1 MGRVHGR
8 RFALTIGALLVAPTV
23 RRPQTKRLTAELLVT
38 FTVLSVVLPLV
49 TAQDSAAQS
58 PVKVYRVGILV
69 PTGLPAPPKPPRLVP
84 GKVPGNIFAFAKR
97 LGELGYIHGKN
108 LVLELRLGNYD
119 QMAPQ
124 AKALVR
130 SKVDAI
136 FVSGTMASRI
146 VQREVKGTPLVIF
159 SCDPFEHVAQL
170 AHPGGNVTG
179 STCMTTELSPKRLE
193 LLKELV
199 PTARRVAFFSDPE
212 DAPLG
217 WQLTRDAAPSLG
229 VELKAFAYKGRGRVA
244 EALNAVA
251 QEHPD
256 AMYVYP
262 DAVLSWDA
270 KQIADFALRQKLP
283 TMFAFPFFA
292 KAGGLMSYG
301 ASIPE
306 MYAIAAEQMAQVL
319 GGARPS
325 DVPVRRATNF
335 HLVINMKTAKAL
347 GVTVP
352 PALLLRATEVIR

>member
-1 MGRVHGR
+1 MKRIAVWIAISAVLVLT
-8 RFALTIGALLVAPTV
+8 FAP
-23 RRPQTKRLTAELLVT
+23 
-38 FTVLSVVLPLV
+38 V
-49 TAQDSAAQS
+49 TARDAAAQN
-58 PVKVYRVGILV
+58 PGKLYRVGILV
-69 PTGLPAPPKPPRLVP
+69 PTGQPAPPKPPRLVP
-84 GKVPGNIFAFAKR
+84 GKVTGNIGAFAKR
-97 LGELGYIHGKN
+97 LGELGYVHGKN
-108 LVLELRLGNYD
+108 LALELRFGTYA

-124 AKALVR
+124 AKALAHSR
-130 SKVDAI
+130 IDAL

-159 SCDPFEHVAQL
+159 SCDPFEHVTQL

-199 PTARRVAFFSDPE
+199 PTAKRVAFFSDPE

-217 WQLTRDAAPSLG
+217 WQLTREAAPGLG
-229 VELKAFAYKGRGRVA
+229 VELKAFPYLGRDRVA
-244 EALNAVA
+244 EALKAVA

-270 KQIADFALRQKLP
+270 KQIADFALKQRLP

-306 MYAIAAEQMAQVL
+306 MYVIAAEQMAQIL

-352 PALLLRATEVIR
+352 PALLLRATEVIE

>member
-1 MGRVHGR
+1 MNRIAVWIGI
-8 RFALTIGALLVAPTV
+8 FAVA
-23 RRPQTKRLTAELLVT
+23 AFT
-38 FTVLSVVLPLV
+38 FSP
-49 TAQDSAAQS
+49 AAARDAAAQNAGE
-58 PVKVYRVGILV
+58 VYRVGILV
-69 PTGLPAPPKPPRLVP
+69 PTGRPAPPKPPQLVP
-84 GKVPGNIFAFAKR
+84 GKVTGSIGAFAKR
-97 LGELGYIHGKN
+97 LGELGYVHGKN
-108 LVLELRLGNYD
+108 LALELRFGNYD

-124 AKALVR
+124 AKALAR

-179 STCMTTELSPKRLE
+179 ATCMTTELSPKRLE

-199 PTARRVAFFSDPE
+199 PTAKRVAFFSDPE

-217 WQLTRDAAPSLG
+217 WQLTRDAAPGLG
-229 VELKAFAYKGRGRVA
+229 VELKAFPYLGRDRVA
-244 EALNAVA
+244 EALKAVA

-270 KQIADFALRQKLP
+270 KQIADFALKQRLP

-292 KAGGLMSYG
+292 KSGGLMSYG

-306 MYAIAAEQMAQVL
+306 MYVIAAEQMAEIL

-352 PALLLRATEVIR
+352 PALLLRATEVIE